1 MESIT
6 RRKFIQMSSLTGAF
20 LVVGFGADA
29 VGNDKLV
36 ASLTPTI
43 SKIDLNQFI
52 SIGTDGSITLLNHRP
67 EMGQG
72 TYQSIPM
79 ILAEELEVSMDQ
91 ISILPS
97 AANAKLFGNQM
108 VVGSRSIQTEFEKLR
123 KMGAAAREMLKQ
135 AAANRW
141 KINITECVASKGTV
155 TNKSGTVLTYAALVE
170 DAGKLSPPENPSLK
184 KPSEFKIIGKSIA
197 RMDIPLKTNGEAKFG
212 IDVIVP
218 GMLYASVER
227 STVFLGKVKSFNKEE
242 VLKVAGVRHVIQTER
257 EVYGRMREGVAVL
270 ADTYWNALQGRKVL
284 KVEWDTQ
291 NHETVSDKTILAD
304 SYEAAK
310 TDGDELFGKGDVKSI
325 FNGSASVIEAAYET
339 PYQAHVPM
347 EPMNAIVSVRDTDA
361 EFWGSTQN
369 PNGIRSYLS
378 KKYNLSEDDVKI
390 NYTFMGGG
398 FGRRSMTDVAEEA
411 ADLSK
416 KSGVPVKVIWTRED
430 DQTQGPFRACSLN
443 VCRAVLDNT
452 GKVTALE
459 HKVIAQEIQ
468 NQTGDNMKA
477 GRQLMGGINT
487 DYLIPNL
494 SVKGVLRKRHIPI
507 SYWRG
512 VYHST
517 NPFGHECFIDELAH
531 KAGKDPLQFRLDMLD
546 HPRYRRV
553 LMALA
558 EKTNWKSS
566 KVKGIGRGIAAVE
579 RSGAYFA
586 MLVEV
591 QQKGKSIVPIK
602 ITTVLDLGIC
612 INPDTVRAQT
622 EGSIVMG
629 LGAVYAGLTINGGAV
644 VEQNFNS
651 YSILKMNQCPEIETH
666 ILDSEAPP
674 DGAGEAGLPTV
685 APALANAIFDL
696 TGKRI
701 RKLPID
707 MDSIV

>member
-1 MESIT
+1 
-6 RRKFIQMSSLTGAF
+6 
-20 LVVGFGADA
+20 
-29 VGNDKLV
+29 
-36 ASLTPTI
+36 
-43 SKIDLNQFI
+43 
-52 SIGTDGSITLLNHRP
+52 
-67 EMGQG
+67 MGQG

-141 KINITECVASKGTV
+141 KINITECIASNGTII
-155 TNKSGTVLTYAALVE
+155 NKSGAKLTYAELVE
-170 DAGKLSPPENPSLK
+170 DAGKLSPPENPPLK
-184 KPSEFKIIGKSIA
+184 SPSEFKIIGKSIA

-218 GMLYASVER
+218 GMLYATVER
-227 STVFLGKVKSFNKEE
+227 SPVFLGKVKSFNKEE
-242 VLKVAGVRHVIQTER
+242 VLKVAGVLHVIQTER

-270 ADTYWNALQGRKVL
+270 ADNYWNALQGRKAL

-304 SYEAAK
+304 SYEVAK
-310 TDGDELFGKGDVKSI
+310 TDGDELFSKGDVKTVFNTSTSI
-325 FNGSASVIEAAYET
+325 IEAAYET

-347 EPMNAIVSVRDTDA
+347 EPMNAIVSVRNTDA

-378 KKYNLSEDDVKI
+378 KKYNLSEDAVKI

-494 SVKGVLRKRHIPI
+494 SVKGILRKRHIPI

-517 NPFGHECFIDELAH
+517 NPFAHECFIDELAH

-553 LMALA
+553 LLELA

-602 ITTVLDLGIC
+602 ITTVIDLGIC

-629 LGAVYAGLTINGGAV
+629 LGAVYSGLTINGGAV

-651 YSILKMNQCPEIETH
+651 YSLLKMNQCPEIETH

-685 APALANAIFDL
+685 APALANALFDL

-707 MDSIV
+707 MDSVV